1 MRLAIIGPSGCG
13 KSFIASYLKENGFVG
28 YVTHTTRPMRVGEI
42 QDVSYHFV
50 DIDTFMKTKTIES
63 NEYPAGSGK
72 YYGLS
77 VKEVEEKSD
86 KNVVAVL
93 DINGAMAL
101 KKAFPDTKI
110 VFVWAPIELLE
121 ERMRS
126 RGDSEESIKERLEN
140 VTKSRE
146 YENCKYADYILNNID
161 IESARADIL
170 SYINN

>member
-1 MRLAIIGPSGCG
+1 MKLVKSKVRFDEEQHRYFLGEKELSGITG
-13 KSFIASYLKENGFVG
+13 TLI
-28 YVTHTTRPMRVGEI
+28 
-42 QDVSYHFV
+42 
-50 DIDTFMKTKTIES
+50 
-63 NEYPAGSGK
+63 
-72 YYGLS
+72 
-77 VKEVEEKSD
+77 
-86 KNVVAVL
+86 
-93 DINGAMAL
+93 